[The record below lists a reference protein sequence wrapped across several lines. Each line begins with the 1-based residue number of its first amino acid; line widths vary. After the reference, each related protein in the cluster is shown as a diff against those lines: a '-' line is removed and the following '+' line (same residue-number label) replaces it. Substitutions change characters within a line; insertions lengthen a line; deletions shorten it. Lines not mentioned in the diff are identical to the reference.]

1 VVDIGP
7 GNQRADIVA
16 DLARADAVPEGGF
29 ECFILTQTLQYVTDV
44 RAALRHARRMLRP
57 GGVLLA
63 IEFHGNLAAAV
74 AFLCGL
80 SCEDVGCARL
90 RRFDRSSPS
99 FSPCGPFGTPERRPL
114 QERPPPWRQDRH
126 PVTARGQRG
135 NARRCGDSCR
145 RRSRLAVLD
154 SGRPLGGTQ
163 PRGGPFENLQLGVTL
178 FFTLSGFLLH
188 RPSSAARSA
197 ARSPA
202 ISAVRPASEIVR
214 TCSRKPAGVTVNGA
228 DRR

>member
-1 VVDIGP
+1 
-7 GNQRADIVA
+7 
-16 DLARADAVPEGGF
+16 
-29 ECFILTQTLQYVTDV
+29 
-44 RAALRHARRMLRP
+44 MLRP
-57 GGVLLA
+57 GDVLLA

-80 SCEDVGCARL
+80 SCEDVGSVRL

-99 FSPCGPFGTPERRPL
+99 LSPCGPFGTPERRPL

-135 NARRCGDSCR
+135 NARSCGDGCR

-154 SGRPLGGTQ
+154 SGRPLGGAQ

-178 FFTLSGFLLH
+178 FFTLGLPPPPALLSGAQ
-188 RPSSAARSA
+188 RGARAS
-197 ARSPA
+197 SPA
-202 ISAVRPASEIVR
+202 ISAVRPASEIAR
-214 TCSRKPAGVTVNGA
+214 TCSLKAGSVTAYARWPTAG
-228 DRR
+228 RSPTEW